1 MDQIT
6 HEVRSKHWGE
16 IIAQCQAK
24 PKGISTKQWL
34 KENDIKEKA
43 YYYWLRKFRKQAYEM
58 IQTDQPADSNA
69 PVNGVS
75 FYEIP
80 SVLQTAEAKKDC
92 AEPDAV
98 IDINGVRVELFNSAS
113 ESFIRNIVAG
123 ARHA

>member
-24 PKGISTKQWL
+24 PEGISTKQWL

-58 IQTDQPADSNA
+58 IQTDQPDNNS

-75 FYEIP
+75 FFEMPAVI
-80 SVLQTAEAKKDC
+80 QTADAKKDSTV
-92 AEPDAV
+92 PDAV
-98 IDINGVRVELFNSAS
+98 IDINDVRVELFNSAS
-113 ESFIRNIVAG
+113 ESLIRNILVG
-123 ARHA
+123 VRHA

>member
-1 MDQIT
+1 
-6 HEVRSKHWGE
+6 
-16 IIAQCQAK
+16 
-24 PKGISTKQWL
+24 
-34 KENDIKEKA
+34 
-43 YYYWLRKFRKQAYEM
+43 M

-113 ESFIRNIVAG
+113 ESLIRNIVAG